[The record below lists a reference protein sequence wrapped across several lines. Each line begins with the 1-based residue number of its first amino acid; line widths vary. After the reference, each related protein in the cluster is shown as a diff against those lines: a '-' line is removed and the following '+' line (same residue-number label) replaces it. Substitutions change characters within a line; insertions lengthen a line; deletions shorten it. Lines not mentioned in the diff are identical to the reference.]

1 MSQVQV
7 FPLIDGW
14 VGYGDGASVLLETGT
29 PIDVDHP
36 VVVER
41 PELFT
46 KPPAPAAPKPGK
58 PRLANG

>member
-7 FPLIDGW
+7 FPLIDGFI
-14 VGYGDGASVLLETGT
+14 GYGDGASIKVETGT
-29 PIDVDHP
+29 PLDADHP

-46 KPPAPAAPKPGK
+46 KPPTEEPKRGG
-58 PRLANG
+58 RSRTSNG